1 MNESTFTSMNKDA
14 ADRVPLP
21 RRNAW
26 LRLGLPIL
34 ILAGVATLLFTTGW
48 DAWRPRRDVAAI
60 PVGVRTV
67 EIDAEESDR
76 GPSAVAVQA
85 PGWVEAD
92 PFDIFVSALT
102 DGVIRDILVLEGDRV
117 VAGQKVAS
125 LYDEEAVI
133 EVARLEAEVMEHHAH
148 LQNAKAVL
156 HAAET
161 EFRELIDL
169 DQMVAVT
176 RAEET
181 RLAAVVAGFPAK
193 RASLEA
199 ARAEKVDEYERKRQ
213 VVESGAVPAGTV
225 ERLRIRIQAIDA
237 QLDALDAEEEAARAS
252 REAASARLDAAV
264 RSRKLTIDETLALES
279 ARVGIE
285 IERSHLDAAQASLD
299 AAKLRLERC
308 DIRTPVDGVVIE
320 RLTSPGSRV
329 SFGDGPHT
337 AHVIHIYDPQK
348 LQVRADIPLA
358 DAAKVGVGQ
367 TAEIIIDLLPDTVF
381 QGVVTRFVHRAD
393 VAKNT
398 VEAKVRI
405 LDPSPLLKPD
415 MLARVRILEAE
426 VGEASTS
433 IRTRPRV
440 FAPRKAVQDGYAWV
454 VGDRKGDHG
463 IAMRKA
469 IEVGDRTVDGW
480 IEIVKGLRP
489 GDLIIVDDAPV
500 QDEPIRITVEGEVT
514 S

>member
-1 MNESTFTSMNKDA
+1 MNQSTFTSMNDDA
-14 ADRVPLP
+14 TDKVPLP
-21 RRNAW
+21 RRNPW
-26 LRLGLPIL
+26 LRLGLPCL
-34 ILAGVATLLFTTGW
+34 ILAGTAAVLLLSGW

-67 EIDAEESDR
+67 EIDAAESSR
-76 GPSAVAVQA
+76 GPGAVAVQA

-102 DGVIRDILVLEGDRV
+102 DGVIKDILVLEGDRV
-117 VAGQKVAS
+117 VAGQAIAR

-133 EVARLEAEVMEHHAH
+133 ELARLEAQAKEHHAH
-148 LQNAKAVL
+148 LQKAKAVL
-156 HAAET
+156 QAAEI
-161 EFRELIDL
+161 EFRELIGL

-176 RAEET
+176 RAEES
-181 RLAAVVAGFPAK
+181 RLAAELAAFPAK

-199 ARAEKVDEYERKRQ
+199 TRAEKTDEYERKRR
-213 VVESGAVPAGTV
+213 VVESGAVPAGAV
-225 ERLRIRIQAIDA
+225 ERLRIRIQAINA
-237 QLDALDAEEEAARAS
+237 QIEALDAEEDAARAS
-252 REAASARLDAAV
+252 LAAASARLDAAV
-264 RSRKLTIDETLALES
+264 RSRKLLIDETLALET
-279 ARVGIE
+279 AKVGID
-285 IERSHLDAAQASLD
+285 IERSHLDGVEASLD
-299 AAKLRLERC
+299 AARLRLERC
-308 DIRTPVDGVVIE
+308 TIKTPVDGVVIE

-337 AHVIHIYDPQK
+337 AHVIHLYDPEK

-367 TAEIIIDLLPDTVF
+367 AAEIVVDLLPDTVF

-393 VAKNT
+393 IAKNT

-415 MLARVRILEAE
+415 MLARVRILEAGA
-426 VGEASTS
+426 GETTNS
-433 IRTRPRV
+433 IRTKTRV
-440 FAPRKAVQDGYAWV
+440 FAPAESIQDGFAWV
-454 VGDRKGDHG
+454 VGDRQGDRG
-463 IAMRKA
+463 VATRRA
-469 IEVGDRTVDGW
+469 IEIGDRIADGW
-480 IEIVKGLRP
+480 IEIVDGLRP

-500 QDEPIRITVEGEVT
+500 QDEPIRINVEGEAT

>member
-1 MNESTFTSMNKDA
+1 MKESTFTSMNENA
-14 ADRVPLP
+14 ADRVPPP

-26 LRLGLPIL
+26 LRLGLPLL
-34 ILAGVATLLFTTGW
+34 ILAGAATLLITTGW

-60 PVGVRTV
+60 PVGIRTV
-67 EIDAEESDR
+67 EIDATESDR
-76 GPSAVAVQA
+76 GPDAVAVQA
-85 PGWVEAD
+85 PGWVESD

-102 DGVIRDILVLEGDRV
+102 DGVIEDIMVLEGDEVVPGQV
-117 VAGQKVAS
+117 VAT
-125 LYDEEAVI
+125 LYDDEAVI
-133 EVARLEAEVMEHHAH
+133 EVARLEAQAEEHQAH
-148 LQNAKAVL
+148 LQKARAVL

-161 EFRELIDL
+161 EMRELIDL

-199 ARAEKVDEYERKRQ
+199 ARAEKVDEYERKRR
-213 VVESGAVPAGTV
+213 VVDSGAVPAGTV

-237 QLDALDAEEEAARAS
+237 QLEALVAEEEAARAA
-252 REAASARLDAAV
+252 REAAQARMDAAV

-279 ARVGIE
+279 AKVGID
-285 IERSHLDAAQASLD
+285 IERSHLGSVKASLD
-299 AAKLRLERC
+299 AARLRLERC
-308 DIRTPVDGVVIE
+308 EIKSPVAGVVIE

-337 AHVIHIYDPQK
+337 AHVIHLYDPKK
-348 LQVRADIPLA
+348 LQVRADVPLA

-367 TAEIIIDLLPDTVF
+367 AAEIIVDLLPDTVF

-393 VAKNT
+393 IAKNT

-415 MLARVRILEAE
+415 MLARVRILEA
-426 VGEASTS
+426 GAGDTDIG
-433 IRTRPRV
+433 IRTQTRV
-440 FAPRKAVQDGYAWV
+440 FAPAEAIRDGYAWV
-454 VGDRKGDHG
+454 VGDRQGDRG
-463 IAMRKA
+463 VATRRP
-469 IEVGDRTVDGW
+469 IEVGDRIADGW
-480 IEIVKGLRP
+480 IEIVDGLRP
-489 GDLIIVDDAPV
+489 GDLIIVDDTPV
-500 QDEPIRITVEGEVT
+500 QDEPIRITIEGEVT